1 MGIDEQL
8 VKEEKIKTKLM
19 NKLLEVFNVDT
30 TKNGEVTWYILLE
43 VEINRY
49 KEQINIVVTDL
60 NSTDM
65 FLGYNWLVK
74 HNLEVNWNM
83 EVT

>member
-19 NKLLEVFNVDT
+19 DKLLEVFNVDA

-49 KEQINIVVTDL
+49 KEQINVVVTDL

-65 FLGYNWLVK
+65 FPGYNWLVK
-74 HNLEVNWNM
+74 HNPEVNWNM
-83 EVT
+83 EVI